1 MIESEEDIEKAESGI
16 QEVKFS
22 EEPSLGGVISE
33 KKLLSNIGVRPVQNL
48 ERELQI
54 ACGFDKLGFLC
65 GFKFTSSFQ
74 KQTGKK
80 FFVVFVPK
88 LKTSFMFRQHKRGLS
103 SWYVWEWNSTTDVN
117 VLSQPKTLEKFGF
130 DIDLFFK
137 SDYFKQ
143 AIPKFIAV
151 AKQALAANG
160 PIAAELK
167 RIQDG
172 GQSTNELKRY
182 IKSIED
188 SLVILK
194 TGQASSMF
202 NLGNSSDGVAKIYRA
217 NTSYELDHFQQR
229 DKEEKQQKKR
239 NEFLA
244 WMAARNKSIADAK
257 KDAGQPDANSAPSE
271 ES

>member
-1 MIESEEDIEKAESGI
+1 MIESEEDIEKAESGD

-22 EEPSLGGVISE
+22 EESSLGGVVSE
-33 KKLLSNIGVRPVQNL
+33 KKILSNIGVKPIQNI

-65 GFKFTSSFQ
+65 GFKFVSSFQ
-74 KQTGKK
+74 KSLGKK
-80 FFVVFVPK
+80 FFIVFVPK

-117 VLSQPKTLEKFGF
+117 VLSQPKTLEAFGF

-151 AKQALAANG
+151 AKQAIDG
-160 PIAAELK
+160 PITAEIK
-167 RIQDG
+167 KIQDS
-172 GQSTNELKRY
+172 GQPTNELKRY
-182 IKSIED
+182 VKSITD
-188 SLVILK
+188 ALVVLK

-217 NTSYELDHFQQR
+217 NASYELDHFQQR
-229 DKEEKQQKKR
+229 AREEKQKKR

-257 KDAGQPDANSAPSE
+257 KDAGQPDANNAPSE